1 MTEQTIFLSAL
12 DIADPAERTAYLD
25 RACGGDAALR
35 QQVEALLAAHDRS
48 DLFLNEPALEQLAA
62 GRAGDR
68 PTVTANANA
77 PAGPDT
83 PTLASPDAAAAR
95 DDLGFLK
102 PPTRPGSIGRL
113 DRYEV
118 LEVLG

>member
-48 DLFLNEPALEQLAA
+48 GLFLNEPALEQLAA
-62 GRAGDR
+62 GWAGTRCSKCAAMAGSGPSCGHLTNDCTGSWPSRCSPRNWPRAG
-68 PTVTANANA
+68 
-77 PAGPDT
+77 
-83 PTLASPDAAAAR
+83 
-95 DDLGFLK
+95 
-102 PPTRPGSIGRL
+102 RPGSG
-113 DRYEV
+113 
-118 LEVLG
+118 